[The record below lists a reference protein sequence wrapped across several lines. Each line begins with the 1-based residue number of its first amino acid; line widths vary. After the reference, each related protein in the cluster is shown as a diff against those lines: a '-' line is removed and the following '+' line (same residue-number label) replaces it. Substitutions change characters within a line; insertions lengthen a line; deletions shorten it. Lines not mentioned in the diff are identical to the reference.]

1 LNAAALCNFRA
12 EEKSA
17 MRSVSFGLLIFSV
30 ALMVPA
36 IAAAPQGSGDKATI
50 LALENAWNQAEAHKD
65 AHALDQLL
73 AESLAYTDTDGSFM
87 NKKQFLDSAKNS
99 STQNMVLINE
109 GEQVQMFGDTAVVT
123 GIFHEKGTE
132 KGRAISRNGRFT
144 DTWVKQ
150 SGTWLCVASQSTLM
164 SK

>member
-1 LNAAALCNFRA
+1 
-12 EEKSA
+12 
-17 MRSVSFGLLIFSV
+17 MRILSLGLLLCLL
-30 ALMVPA
+30 ALMLPA
-36 IAAAPQGSGDKATI
+36 NAAAPQGSGDKGTI

-73 AESLAYTDTDGSFM
+73 SDSLAYTDTDGSFM
-87 NKKQFLDSAKNS
+87 TKQQFLDSAKS
-99 STQNMVLINE
+99 SPIQNMVFINE
-109 GEQVQMFGDTAVVT
+109 GEQVQMFGDSAVVT

-132 KGRAISRNGRFT
+132 KGRAISRSGRFT

>member
-1 LNAAALCNFRA
+1 
-12 EEKSA
+12 
-17 MRSVSFGLLIFSV
+17 MRILSFGLLILSLAMIV
-30 ALMVPA
+30 PTKAAL
-36 IAAAPQGSGDKATI
+36 PQNSGDKTTI

-87 NKKQFLDSAKNS
+87 TKMQFLESAKNS
-99 STQNMVLINE
+99 AVQNMVLINE
-109 GEQVQMFGDTAVVT
+109 GEQVQMFGDAAVVT
-123 GIFHEKGTE
+123 GIFHEKGNE
-132 KGRAISRNGRFT
+132 KGRAISRTGRFT